1 MPDPRPAGSVVRQ
14 AFSSEGR
21 HTMTQDP
28 PEEMTEYSLG
38 TLMTAP
44 PAPEGPADFDD
55 FWLGTFAEFGTGAV
69 TWHRTHDLEPTDTH
83 HVSEIRF
90 DSSADEQAV
99 AYLLIPHSPSS
110 VQRGL
115 VVGHGYGGRSGP
127 DLDRVPAD
135 TAAIFP
141 CAPGTHAGT
150 LSRFPAAP
158 DEHVLAGIAHRDTYS
173 HRFAAADIWRAATVL
188 LDVAPSASGALD
200 FSGGSFGGGIGAMA
214 LPWDSRFRRA
224 VLDVPSFGNH
234 SIRLT
239 RHCTGS
245 GEAVRQHLR
254 AHPDVRAVVDYFDAA
269 TAGGRLRI
277 PTLVVAAVLDPAVD
291 PRGQFAVYHAL
302 SGPRRLSVRA
312 AGHLDGATG
321 VLSDQLALQ
330 TGIDFLALPED
341 RLAGAPAHAFD
352 QVR

>member
-1 MPDPRPAGSVVRQ
+1 
-14 AFSSEGR
+14 
-21 HTMTQDP
+21 MTEDR
-28 PEEMTEYSLG
+28 PEELTEYSLSA
-38 TLMTAP
+38 LMTAP
-44 PAPEGPADFDD
+44 PAPEEPADFDD
-55 FWLGTFAEFGTGAV
+55 FWLATFAEFGTGAV
-69 TWHRTHDLEPTDTH
+69 PWRRARELDATATHR
-83 HVSEIRF
+83 VSEVHF

-99 AYLLIPHSPSS
+99 AYLLVPHAPSS
-110 VQRGL
+110 ARRGL

-150 LSRFPAAP
+150 PSRFPSPP

-188 LDVAPSASGALD
+188 LEIAPTVADMLD

-214 LPWDSRFRRA
+214 LPWDARFRRA

-234 SIRLT
+234 AIRLT
-239 RHCTGS
+239 RRCTGS

-254 AHPDVRAVVDYFDAA
+254 TNPEVRTVLSYYDAA
-269 TAGGRLRI
+269 SAARRLRI
-277 PTLVVAAVLDPAVD
+277 PAHVGAAVLDPAVD

-312 AGHLDGATG
+312 AGHLEGATG
-321 VLSDQLALQ
+321 LLSDHLALQ
-330 TGIDFLALPED
+330 DGIDFLALPNE
-341 RLAGAPAHAFD
+341 RLA
-352 QVR
+352 

>member
-1 MPDPRPAGSVVRQ
+1 
-14 AFSSEGR
+14 
-21 HTMTQDP
+21 MTHDR

-38 TLMTAP
+38 ALMTAP

-55 FWLGTFAEFGTGAV
+55 FWSSTFAEFGSGAV
-69 TWHRTHDLEPTDTH
+69 TWRRTRDLAATDTH
-83 HVSEIRF
+83 RVSEIHF

-99 AYLLIPHSPSS
+99 AYLLVPHSPSS
-110 VQRGL
+110 VRRGL

-150 LSRFPAAP
+150 RSRFPSSP
-158 DEHVLAGIAHRDTYS
+158 DEHVLAGITDRDTYS

-188 LDVAPSASGALD
+188 LEIAPSVTDALD

-214 LPWDSRFRRA
+214 LPWDARFRRA

-245 GEAVRQHLR
+245 GEAVRQHLH
-254 AHPDVRAVVDYFDAA
+254 AHPEARTVVDYYDAA
-269 TAGGRLRI
+269 TAARRVRI
-277 PTLVVAAVLDPAVD
+277 PVHVGAAVLDPAVD
-291 PRGQFAVYHAL
+291 PRGQFSVYHAL

-330 TGIDFLALPED
+330 DGVDFLALPDE
-341 RLAGAPAHAFD
+341 RLT
-352 QVR
+352 